1 MLVPLRKTLFS
12 IFMIL
17 VLGLLAPACAWGA
30 VNPGVIPGTSP
41 YIDKEIDKNTVPYI
55 NAAPKAPSDLKA
67 TSTPGKIVLTWTD
80 NSTNEEG
87 FVIERKAGT
96 GEFYPID
103 AVKANVTTYTD
114 TAQTSYPLHPNEM
127 Y

>member
-55 NAAPKAPSDLKA
+55 NAAPTKHPAILKLQA
-67 TSTPGKIVLTWTD
+67 RP
-80 NSTNEEG
+80 
-87 FVIERKAGT
+87 ERL
-96 GEFYPID
+96 
-103 AVKANVTTYTD
+103 
-114 TAQTSYPLHPNEM
+114 S
-127 Y
+127 